1 MRRFFVI
8 GALVLF
14 SALLLP
20 AALLACSSTKDDA
33 QSVSVAATEGDSMAV
48 TTASTTESTDSMAET
63 TDSRTDSTDSTT
75 DSTDSS
81 EDSDSK
87 PWVGLYVMDVTER
100 LAEKLEID
108 AEDGVAVV
116 KVVEDGPADDA
127 GIEAG
132 DVIVSIADSDVST
145 VSEVR
150 NAVGGASVGDT
161 LAFAVERDG
170 SESTYN
176 VTVGE
181 RPAPQSSKGHSRS
194 GGAKSGAMG
203 FSGIGAT
210 IATLNADLAE
220 KLEIEAE
227 EGIVIVR
234 VVDDSPADDAG
245 LQSGDVIVS
254 VDGNNVDSISDV
266 VNVVRDAEVG
276 DTITFVVDRDGESG
290 NQTLTATVEEGY
302 GLRGAGL
309 NLRGLGGLKGVLSG
323 DEDGPVSITVSAV
336 TVKEVGDGSVTL
348 TPTEDGN
355 DDITATVTDGS
366 FIFKDGEK
374 ASLSDLAVDDEGFAA
389 VIDGELSV
397 LIIGSLDDIGR
408 GHGSFGRFGGGSG
421 GNGGDANTSRPFG
434 RGGALTLPHGFSG
447 DRDFLGPLDGFEG
460 LLQQEE
466 TTT

>member
-33 QSVSVAATEGDSMAV
+33 QSVSVAATEGDSTAV
-48 TTASTTESTDSMAET
+48 TTASTTETTESMAET
-63 TDSRTDSTDSTT
+63 TDSTT

-81 EDSDSK
+81 EDSDSR

-100 LAEKLEID
+100 LATKLDID

-132 DVIVSIADSDVST
+132 DVIVSVGDSDVST

-150 NAVGGASVGDT
+150 DAVGDASVGDF
-161 LAFAVERDG
+161 LAFKVERDG

-181 RPAPQSSKGHSRS
+181 RPAPQSSKGRSHS

-203 FSGIGAT
+203 FAGIGAT

-227 EGIVIVR
+227 EGIVVIR
-234 VVDDSPADDAG
+234 VVADSPADDAG

-254 VDGNNVDSISDV
+254 VDGNTVNSISDV
-266 VNVVRDAEVG
+266 VEVVRDAEVG
-276 DTITFVVDRDGESG
+276 DTITFFVDRDGESA
-290 NQTLTATVEEGY
+290 NLTLTATVEEGY
-302 GLRGAGL
+302 GFRGTGL
-309 NLRGLGGLKGVLSG
+309 NLRGLGGIRGVLSG
-323 DEDGPVSITVSAV
+323 DDEGPVNITVSAV
-336 TVKEVGDGSVTL
+336 TVKAVGDGSVTL

-355 DDITATVTDGS
+355 DDITTTVTDGS

-408 GHGSFGRFGGGSG
+408 GHGRFGRFGGGSG
-421 GNGGDANTSRPFG
+421 GNGGDANTSRPLG
-434 RGGALTLPHGFSG
+434 RGGNGGALTLPHGFSG

>member
-1 MRRFFVI
+1 MRRFFAI

-33 QSVSVAATEGDSMAV
+33 QSVGAPASEGDSTAV
-48 TTASTTESTDSMAET
+48 TTASTTESTAPMAET
-63 TDSRTDSTDSTT
+63 ADSTT

-116 KVVEDGPADDA
+116 KVAEDGPADDA
-127 GIEAG
+127 GIESG
-132 DVIVSIADSDVST
+132 DVIVSVGDSDVST

-150 NAVGGASVGDT
+150 DAVGDT
-161 LAFAVERDG
+161 AVGDSLAFTVERDG

-176 VTVGE
+176 VTVGD
-181 RPAPQSSKGHSRS
+181 RPVPQSSKGRSHS

-203 FSGIGAT
+203 SSGIGAT
-210 IATLNADLAE
+210 IATLNADLAA

-227 EGIVIVR
+227 EGIVIFR
-234 VVDDSPADDAG
+234 VVNDSPADDAG

-254 VDGNNVDSISDV
+254 VDGNTVDSISDV

-276 DTITFVVDRDGESG
+276 DTITFVVDRDGEAE

-302 GLRGAGL
+302 GFRGTGL
-309 NLRGLGGLKGVLSG
+309 NLRGLGDLKGVLSG
-323 DEDGPVSITVSAV
+323 DDEGPVNITVSAV

-408 GHGSFGRFGGGSG
+408 RHGRFGRFGGGIG
-421 GNGGDANTSRPFG
+421 GN
-434 RGGALTLPHGFSG
+434 GGALTLPHGFSG
-447 DRDFLGPLDGFEG
+447 DRDFLGPMDGFEG

>member
-1 MRRFFVI
+1 MRRFFAI

-33 QSVSVAATEGDSMAV
+33 QSVSVAATEGDSTAV
-48 TTASTTESTDSMAET
+48 TTASTTETTDSMAET
-63 TDSRTDSTDSTT
+63 TDSTT

-100 LAEKLEID
+100 LATKLDID

-132 DVIVSIADSDVST
+132 DVIVSIGDSDVST

-150 NAVGGASVGDT
+150 DAVGDASVGDT
-161 LAFAVERDG
+161 LAFTVERDG

-227 EGIVIVR
+227 EGIVIFR

-266 VNVVRDAEVG
+266 VDVVRDAEVG
-276 DTITFVVDRDGESG
+276 DTITFVVDRDGESA
-290 NQTLTATVEEGY
+290 NLTLTATVEEGY
-302 GLRGAGL
+302 GWGATGL
-309 NLRGLGGLKGVLSG
+309 SLRGLGGLKGVLSG
-323 DEDGPVSITVSAV
+323 DDEGPVNITVSAV

-374 ASLSDLAVDDEGFAA
+374 VSLSDLAVDDEGFAA

-408 GHGSFGRFGGGSG
+408 GHGRFGRFGGGSG
-421 GNGGDANTSRPFG
+421 GNGGDATTSQPFG
-434 RGGALTLPHGFSG
+434 RRGNAGAFTLPPGFSG

>member
-1 MRRFFVI
+1 
-8 GALVLF
+8 
-14 SALLLP
+14 
-20 AALLACSSTKDDA
+20 
-33 QSVSVAATEGDSMAV
+33 
-48 TTASTTESTDSMAET
+48 
-63 TDSRTDSTDSTT
+63 
-75 DSTDSS
+75 
-81 EDSDSK
+81 
-87 PWVGLYVMDVTER
+87 MDVTER

-132 DVIVSIADSDVST
+132 DVIVSVGDSDVST

-150 NAVGGASVGDT
+150 DAVGGASVGDT
-161 LAFAVERDG
+161 LAFTVERDG

-181 RPAPQSSKGHSRS
+181 RPAPQSSKGRSHS

-227 EGIVIVR
+227 EGIVVVR

-254 VDGNNVDSISDV
+254 VDGNTVDSISDV

-302 GLRGAGL
+302 GLRGA
-309 NLRGLGGLKGVLSG
+309 R
-323 DEDGPVSITVSAV
+323 
-336 TVKEVGDGSVTL
+336 
-348 TPTEDGN
+348 
-355 DDITATVTDGS
+355 
-366 FIFKDGEK
+366 
-374 ASLSDLAVDDEGFAA
+374 ASTCAA
-389 VIDGELSV
+389 WV
-397 LIIGSLDDIGR
+397 
-408 GHGSFGRFGGGSG
+408 
-421 GNGGDANTSRPFG
+421 A
-434 RGGALTLPHGFSG
+434 
-447 DRDFLGPLDGFEG
+447 
-460 LLQQEE
+460 
-466 TTT
+466 

>member
-1 MRRFFVI
+1 
-8 GALVLF
+8 
-14 SALLLP
+14 
-20 AALLACSSTKDDA
+20 
-33 QSVSVAATEGDSMAV
+33 
-48 TTASTTESTDSMAET
+48 MAET
-63 TDSRTDSTDSTT
+63 TDSTT

-81 EDSDSK
+81 EESDAK

-100 LAEKLEID
+100 LATKLEID

-116 KVVEDGPADDA
+116 KVAEDGPADDA

-132 DVIVSIADSDVST
+132 DVIVSVADSDVST

-150 NAVGGASVGDT
+150 DAVGDT
-161 LAFAVERDG
+161 AVGDSLAFTVERDG

-176 VTVGE
+176 VTVGD
-181 RPAPQSSKGHSRS
+181 RPAPQSSKGRSHS

-203 FSGIGAT
+203 SSGIGAT

-227 EGIVIVR
+227 EGIVIFR

-254 VDGNNVDSISDV
+254 VDGNTVDSISDV
-266 VNVVRDAEVG
+266 VEVVRDAEVG
-276 DTITFVVDRDGESG
+276 DTITFVVDRDGESE

-302 GLRGAGL
+302 GFRGTGL

-323 DEDGPVSITVSAV
+323 DDEGPVNITVSAV

-374 ASLSDLAVDDEGFAA
+374 ARLSDLAVDDEGFAA

-408 GHGSFGRFGGGSG
+408 RHGRFGRFGGGIG
-421 GNGGDANTSRPFG
+421 GN
-434 RGGALTLPHGFSG
+434 GGALTLPHGFSG
-447 DRDFLGPLDGFEG
+447 DRDFLGPMDGFEG

>member
-1 MRRFFVI
+1 MRRFFAI

-20 AALLACSSTKDDA
+20 AALLACSSTKDEA
-33 QSVSVAATEGDSMAV
+33 QSVSAPASEGDSTAV
-48 TTASTTESTDSMAET
+48 TTT
-63 TDSRTDSTDSTT
+63 STT

-100 LAEKLEID
+100 LATKLEID

-132 DVIVSIADSDVST
+132 DVIVSVGDSDVST

-150 NAVGGASVGDT
+150 DAVGGASVGDT

-181 RPAPQSSKGHSRS
+181 RPAPQSSKGRSHS

-203 FSGIGAT
+203 FAGIGAT

-227 EGIVIVR
+227 EGIVVIR
-234 VVDDSPADDAG
+234 VVADSPADDAG

-254 VDGNNVDSISDV
+254 VDGNTVNSISDV
-266 VNVVRDAEVG
+266 VEVVRDAEVG
-276 DTITFVVDRDGESG
+276 DTITFVVDRDGESA
-290 NQTLTATVEEGY
+290 NLTLTATVKEGY
-302 GLRGAGL
+302 GFRGTGL

-323 DEDGPVSITVSAV
+323 DDEGPVNITVSAV

-374 ASLSDLAVDDEGFAA
+374 VSLSDLAVDDEGFAA

-408 GHGSFGRFGGGSG
+408 GHGRFGRFGGGSG
-421 GNGGDANTSRPFG
+421 GNGGDATTSQPFG
-434 RGGALTLPHGFSG
+434 RRGNGGAFTLPPGFSG

>member
-1 MRRFFVI
+1 MRRFFAI

-33 QSVSVAATEGDSMAV
+33 QSVSVAATEGDSTAV
-48 TTASTTESTDSMAET
+48 TTASTTETTESMAET
-63 TDSRTDSTDSTT
+63 TDSTT

-100 LAEKLEID
+100 LATKLDID

-127 GIEAG
+127 GIESG
-132 DVIVSIADSDVST
+132 DVIVSIGDSDVST

-150 NAVGGASVGDT
+150 DAVGDASVGDT
-161 LAFAVERDG
+161 LAFTVERDG

-181 RPAPQSSKGHSRS
+181 RPASQSSKGRSHS

-227 EGIVIVR
+227 EGIVIFR

-254 VDGNNVDSISDV
+254 VDGNTVDSISDV
-266 VNVVRDAEVG
+266 VDVVRDAEVG
-276 DTITFVVDRDGESG
+276 DTITFVVDRDGESA
-290 NQTLTATVEEGY
+290 NLTLTATVEEGY
-302 GLRGAGL
+302 GWGATGL
-309 NLRGLGGLKGVLSG
+309 SLRGLGGLKGVLSG
-323 DEDGPVSITVSAV
+323 DDEGPVNITVSAV

-374 ASLSDLAVDDEGFAA
+374 VSLSDLAVDDEGFAA

-408 GHGSFGRFGGGSG
+408 RHGRFGRFGGGIG
-421 GNGGDANTSRPFG
+421 GNGGDATTSQPFDR
-434 RGGALTLPHGFSG
+434 RGNAGAFTLPPGFSG